1 MAIMTIEVPDKVAK
15 KFTPFTVVK
24 WSDVSMQEELLK
36 IDGDGWAK
44 EIDFW
49 DGVPAK
55 EVLDYL
61 DKING

>member
-44 EIDFW
+44 EIDF
-49 DGVPAK
+49 
-55 EVLDYL
+55 
-61 DKING
+61 